1 MTKLKWLIT
10 EDWTG
15 AINYYRNLP
24 LIRLNTDT
32 RDQISTRTL
41 LIIGNM
47 DPIVTIESVVQSSEY
62 VEKFNVKVISEAQH
76 FPHQQKPDTVNEAI
90 LKFFM
95 GKSFYKLLQ
104 ILSYA
109 MNKSCSR
116 CDKSCRKTIIQKHYV
131 FMVWISW

>member
-1 MTKLKWLIT
+1 
-10 EDWTG
+10 
-15 AINYYRNLP
+15 
-24 LIRLNTDT
+24 
-32 RDQISTRTL
+32 
-41 LIIGNM
+41 M

-104 ILSYA
+104 ILCYII
-109 MNKSCSR
+109 NKLCSR
-116 CDKSCRKTIIQKHYV
+116 CNKSYRKTII
-131 FMVWISW
+131 